1 MVMCERRERRARG
14 DVVYGWA
21 VISRT
26 ATRSLTVLAAAVA
39 WTAASVVATVPAL
52 ATGTVPPEGS
62 EPPESLTLVETLGL
76 FVAAPLALFAL
87 IALAVLGPSI
97 GRSSRHRT
105 GASLEVGPVWV
116 GHGGTE
122 PVLGD
127 PGTAEL
133 TSGPGERGGASGRW

>member
-1 MVMCERRERRARG
+1 M
-14 DVVYGWA
+14 VYGWA

-26 ATRSLTVLAAAVA
+26 ATRSLAVVAVVVA
-39 WTAASVVATVPAL
+39 WTVSWAVAALPAL
-52 ATGTVPPEGS
+52 ARGTVPPEGT

-97 GRSSRHRT
+97 GRSTRHRT
-105 GASLEVGPVWV
+105 GASLDVGPVWV

-133 TSGPGERGGASGRW
+133 TSDPGERGGASGRW